1 MLFSYS
7 EKVPYKKL
15 WVGYPYS
22 YLFILFNFRKN
33 ENNTCYF
40 SEQNFMGSKSFLAS
54 TRYLSDGKW
63 FYLNES
69 WGSFLFHAMRKE
81 LTMVQLPFS
90 MLQFKISEKEVLLTN
105 ENNPFLKISMFLKY
119 GRICFARNNVNFN
132 SILNLKAQ
140 MEKKI
145 LSFTF

>member
-1 MLFSYS
+1 
-7 EKVPYKKL
+7 
-15 WVGYPYS
+15 
-22 YLFILFNFRKN
+22 
-33 ENNTCYF
+33 
-40 SEQNFMGSKSFLAS
+40 
-54 TRYLSDGKW
+54 
-63 FYLNES
+63 
-69 WGSFLFHAMRKE
+69 MRKE